1 MLENKSDLKPV
12 EINNDTLKAHAI
24 EMYDELIK
32 NGTIDS
38 STDKVPDYTD
48 IELFKYDD
56 ELYAVFTRVPINEK
70 PSFLSLKLKDTE
82 K

>member
-1 MLENKSDLKPV
+1 MLENKNDLKPV
-12 EINNDTLKAHAI
+12 EINNDALKVQAI

-38 STDKVPDYTD
+38 STDKLPDYTD
-48 IELFKYDD
+48 IGLFKYDE
-56 ELYAVFTRVPINEK
+56 ELYAVFTRVPINGK